1 MSVVLVIPDH
11 IADQLQTAAGH
22 PLETAGVLLVSVVE
36 TADDSLR
43 LLARE
48 IHWVEDSA
56 YLKREYSSLSI
67 ASHGYVRALGRAEKL
82 GATAIWFHTHPGV
95 DSKPTPSEHDDVV
108 DDQIADLFR
117 LRSGSSYYGALIMAP
132 RSDGFSFTGHLDS
145 DDGQIIPIDR
155 LFIVGDRLRLVRSF
169 NLEIAGLSPAFDR
182 NVRAFGAAV
191 QQTLADLRIA
201 VVGCGGTGSVIA
213 EQLARLGVRKLMLID
228 PDELSSSNVTRV
240 YGSTPDDVGKPK
252 VQILGDHLQRIAPDA
267 SIDRVRG
274 MITVKPIAKLLSA
287 CDVVFG
293 CTDDN
298 AGRLVLSRLATYL
311 LIPVIDSGV
320 LLTSGDTGL
329 LEGIDGRV
337 TVLVPGQACLICRDR
352 IDLARASAELL
363 TPEERIRRA
372 DEGYAPALGRAEPA
386 VVTFTTAVG
395 AIAVSELLER
405 LIGYGV
411 DPRPSEILLRC
422 HDREISTNIA
432 RPRERHYCHPS
443 SGKIGMGITEPY
455 LEQTWPT

>member
-1 MSVVLVIPDH
+1 M
-11 IADQLQTAAGH
+11 
-22 PLETAGVLLVSVVE
+22 
-36 TADDSLR
+36 
-43 LLARE
+43 
-48 IHWVEDSA
+48 
-56 YLKREYSSLSI
+56 
-67 ASHGYVRALGRAEKL
+67 
-82 GATAIWFHTHPGV
+82 
-95 DSKPTPSEHDDVV
+95 
-108 DDQIADLFR
+108 
-117 LRSGSSYYGALIMAP
+117 
-132 RSDGFSFTGHLDS
+132 
-145 DDGQIIPIDR
+145 
-155 LFIVGDRLRLVRSF
+155 GDRLRLVRSF
-169 NLEIAGLSPAFDR
+169 NLETAGLSPAFDR

-191 QQTLADLRIA
+191 QQTLGDLRIA
-201 VVGCGGTGSVIA
+201 IVGCGGTGSVIA
-213 EQLARLGVRKLMLID
+213 EQLVRLGVRKLILID

-267 SIDRVRG
+267 IVDRVQG
-274 MITVKPIAKLLSA
+274 MITMKPIAKRLSA
-287 CDVVFG
+287 CDLIFG

-311 LIPVIDSGV
+311 LIPVIDCGV

-329 LEGIDGRV
+329 LEGIHGRV

-411 DPRPSEILLRC
+411 DPRPNEVLLRC

-432 RPRERHYCHPS
+432 RPRERHYCHPL
-443 SGKIGMGITEPY
+443 SGKIGMGMTEPY
-455 LEQTWPT
+455 LEQTWPG